1 MRDFLK
7 YVESSTTDMATV
19 SNGSLTR
26 HIHDVVEKVKIERR
40 VDYMTLQEMIDEEKR
55 EGYEEGLAEG
65 ERTGIEKGRA
75 EGEKTGA
82 EKEKQSIIKKMRA
95 SGMSEEQI
103 AQILG

>member
-55 EGYEEGLAEG
+55 EGYEEGLAGGGEEEFAEVGREG
-65 ERTGIEKGRA
+65 V
-75 EGEKTGA
+75 GA
-82 EKEKQSIIKKMRA
+82 GDWREAFAGPRDA
-95 SGMSEEQI
+95 T
-103 AQILG
+103 

>member
-1 MRDFLK
+1 
-7 YVESSTTDMATV
+7 
-19 SNGSLTR
+19 
-26 HIHDVVEKVKIERR
+26 
-40 VDYMTLQEMIDEEKR
+40 MTLQEMIDEEKR
-55 EGYEEGLAEG
+55 AGYEEGLAEG